1 LEARPGEVVRLTAA
15 GSSDPDG
22 DRLSFHW
29 FVYPEAGT
37 YDRDIPLTDAAA
49 ETTML
54 TIPADAEGKT
64 VHVVLEVTDAGRPA
78 LTRYRR
84 VVLRV
89 NR

>member
-1 LEARPGEVVRLTAA
+1 V
-15 GSSDPDG
+15 
-22 DRLSFHW
+22 
-29 FVYPEAGT
+29 
-37 YDRDIPLTDAAA
+37 PLTDATA
-49 ETTML
+49 ETTRL
-54 TIPADAEGKT
+54 TIPADAVGKT